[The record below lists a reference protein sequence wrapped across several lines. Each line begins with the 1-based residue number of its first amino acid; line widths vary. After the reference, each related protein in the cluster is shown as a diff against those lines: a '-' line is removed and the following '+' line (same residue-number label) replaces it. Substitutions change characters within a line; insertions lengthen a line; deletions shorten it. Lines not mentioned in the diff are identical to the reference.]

1 MFMLRRILTYLR
13 NKRTFNDVFWY
24 IGKHNVNCTTCFDTS
39 RNTWQF
45 YDVFLMVRMLKY
57 GTGAR
62 FVRKSIRSVD
72 ETLPEPFA
80 LAKGFIDR
88 PLYHRDVRTP
98 WRKLLSTRARAHDQI
113 LMLAGPPNTLLT
125 TIACSVTA
133 LTIATCSATALTI
146 ATSSYHFS
154 RLKKQLLQLLR
165 CANYCDV

>member
-1 MFMLRRILTYLR
+1 MFLKIRTLKYSTVARLLR
-13 NKRTFNDVFWY
+13 NSTEK
-24 IGKHNVNCTTCFDTS
+24 I
-39 RNTWQF
+39 
-45 YDVFLMVRMLKY
+45 
-57 GTGAR
+57 
-62 FVRKSIRSVD
+62 D
-72 ETLPEPFA
+72 ETLPQPSA
-80 LAKGFIDR
+80 PPKGFLDR

-154 RLKKQLLQLLR
+154 RLKKTTIATIVLR
-165 CANYCDV
+165 